1 MHNSD
6 PTPQGVEYRNILL
19 WFKCVLTALCVILVI
34 ILDLLIS
41 VFTTNDNV
49 VGIDC
54 VVLGSVVQLILIA

>member
-1 MHNSD
+1 MRINC
-6 PTPQGVEYRNILL
+6 IML
-19 WFKCVLTALCVILVI
+19 ILVI

-54 VVLGSVVQLILIA
+54 VVQLVVTLIAWLTLISR